1 MGVSGIG
8 PETEPTSATRRIF
21 AQICR
26 LAPDDLQSMH
36 VMYLQVIVGRSNALP
51 AESGAHR
58 QVAPTLGWRWA

>member
-26 LAPDDLQSMH
+26 LVPDDLQAMH
-36 VMYLQVIVGRSNALP
+36 VMYRQVTVGRSNALP
-51 AESGAHR
+51 TESCAHR
-58 QVAPTLGWRWA
+58 RVAPTLGWRWA